1 MQVFDPDVL
10 GTMFGTET
18 AMIASVLQTF
28 MAGTRNNLNALA
40 QAAAAHEFANV
51 ASLAHKIT
59 GACYMSGA
67 LALGQA
73 AGNLEHAATL
83 GDTAVVQQ
91 GIRNLNFQ
99 WHLAQ
104 AAIGALITRS
114 A

>member
-1 MQVFDPDVL
+1 MQVFYPDVL

-59 GACYMSGA
+59 AACYMSGA

-73 AGNLEHAATL
+73 AGNLEQAATL
-83 GDTAVVQQ
+83 GDAAVVQQ
-91 GIRNLNFQ
+91 GIRDLIFQ

-104 AAIGALITRS
+104 AAVGALTTRS